1 MLSAPGEGRASSASL
16 PPPRSPMSTV
26 SEGRDPTCPSLGRL
40 PSPPESPRPPH
51 GHLLPPPGPV
61 WALLPRA
68 FWPPP
73 PWQGLLSRA
82 RCESVSCVSP
92 ASALGQLRGSQ
103 WVPMAGPGWALK
115 TEKQAGVWRV
125 VAPAGLGVQRPGA
138 GCLSRGRGPARA
150 RSAQSPGSVF
160 SRCSRPASRGLRQPL
175 QKLLCRSQWWGPG
188 LSTSCCALGLRRP
201 WAPAG
206 HLHHLRP
213 QGPPHVVSTQSL
225 PAPHSCGRSEQERR
239 GPDSWLLLLVRRRP
253 SRSRRES
260 CPLVASHGAGSPDP
274 SAGRA
279 LALSWAPFPSLLTP
293 LGIVPFPTLLRPPSP
308 NAVSRHCFLSPGLS
322 VSVCKVG
329 HNSPCFKGFSCA
341 TVTSTEPGRARK

>member
-1 MLSAPGEGRASSASL
+1 
-16 PPPRSPMSTV
+16 MSTV

-213 QGPPHVVSTQSL
+213 PMWSQHSPYLLPTVVAAQS
-225 PAPHSCGRSEQERR
+225 RR
-239 GPDSWLLLLVRRRP
+239 GGVLIPGSSSLCADAP
-253 SRSRRES
+253 
-260 CPLVASHGAGSPDP
+260 AGP
-274 SAGRA
+274 AGRA
-279 LALSWAPFPSLLTP
+279 APSWLAMELAPQTPLLAGLWPFPGLLSHLFSHLWESSP
-293 LGIVPFPTLLRPPSP
+293 SQLYLGPP
-308 NAVSRHCFLSPGLS
+308 AQTQSPGTAS
-322 VSVCKVG
+322 
-329 HNSPCFKGFSCA
+329 
-341 TVTSTEPGRARK
+341 